1 MENVHLYIFFKE
13 LQCLT
18 LNKKNSGTIFFR
30 YKSPKQIYLLRIFG
44 SKSKYITI
52 KCNNSASF
60 KDRSTI
66 FSLIS
71 LKNYF
76 LNFEKNFFEN
86 FDFFFK
92 NIDFFLNF
100 D

>member
-30 YKSPKQIYLLRIFG
+30 YKSPKRIYLLRIFG
-44 SKSKYITI
+44 SKSKYIS

-76 LNFEKNFFEN
+76 LSFEKKNLENFEIF
-86 FDFFFK
+86 
-92 NIDFFLNF
+92 
-100 D
+100 